1 MLSGRAELWDGQWE
15 SEIRERISVEGC
27 DNYWA
32 HPVWTQEVKDMDRRS
47 VDDALRL
54 VGILPPGNPKP
65 RCATQRGFQRNAQ
78 GRNARCAWQLQR
90 LPGSLRSPQEHTEA
104 RTYLISTLLSSAL
117 LTSSGPIPIGEHC
130 YLRAHMQ
137 IVSMSRGQGCLML

>member
-54 VGILPPGNPKP
+54 VGILPPRESKAKV
-65 RCATQRGFQRNAQ
+65 R
-78 GRNARCAWQLQR
+78 
-90 LPGSLRSPQEHTEA
+90 HTERVPTQCSGEECEVRLATTEAA
-104 RTYLISTLLSSAL
+104 R
-117 LTSSGPIPIGEHC
+117 LTAQSP
-130 YLRAHMQ
+130 RAHRSTN
-137 IVSMSRGQGCLML
+137 VPDFDVA